1 MSTEPEP
8 ASEDTADAVDAVDAG
23 PQTPGTA
30 NEAEPDAAEDGVPAD
45 DRAPGAE
52 AAVAGAATGEA
63 AAGEGGQAGG
73 DGADGD
79 GAAGQVSEAEAELAA
94 QRLVR
99 ERIERRKAEKQAP
112 IGAGTKLSGTAADLL
127 AAVRAVESGEKP
139 AATVFG
145 DPTPAP
151 RRPAPEPVRQPQP
164 VPAGTV
170 TGPAGPAPETV
181 EAVRRV
187 LTEGGAPEA
196 LAPQTAALLG
206 EGAQEALRAD
216 PWQLLRVGGVR
227 PEQADG
233 FARALLGTACGPDDE
248 RRGRAIT
255 VWLLE
260 QAALAGHTAL
270 ELSRLTATL
279 AQRGVPDPDAA
290 VQSTLAE
297 GEALAF
303 QDALEE
309 TGVRPANA
317 PDASGG
323 TEGAQD
329 TEGTDEG
336 EERPVRVLV
345 GLERYALAE
354 ESLADGLARL
364 VGSAPK
370 QDGSAADWE
379 QAAAGARGSAADL
392 IRAVAEH
399 GLVLHTGGESA
410 LAEPAALLHAAH
422 ALGLRAWAAAPGPLG
437 RDRFA
442 ALLGDPSSG
451 TRPAASTAPDSTAP
465 DLSAPDGSGRVST
478 SPDDDGAVPAGPSG
492 VATLTGLLTGAEG
505 PGRDADGALDLDL
518 LVVLDAPQL
527 DVEAGALLAESL
539 PDGARLVLAG
549 DPAVLWSVG
558 PGRVFADLL
567 AARVCPQI
575 ASRRPDPGP
584 LGELVSGIGIGELG
598 QVEAPGKE
606 VVIVPVRDAGE
617 AVHRTVQLVADSV
630 PRAIGVPAEET
641 QVITTGH
648 GGAAGTRVLNAALK
662 ERLNPG
668 PGRFG
673 GFDPGD
679 RVVHSPAP
687 GRTLPG
693 RVVKADADGLHL
705 SCAGGAVVVPKERVE
720 QSVRHGWALTAH
732 QAAGGRWPA
741 VVVVLPGDA
750 AQTLSRPWVYTAFGR
765 AARHLSVVHGVEQAL
780 PRAVAEI
787 PAKPRTTRLP
797 VLLAPQVPVAD

>member
-8 ASEDTADAVDAVDAG
+8 VTEDTTDAVDAG
-23 PQTPGTA
+23 PETPGDATA
-30 NEAEPDAAEDGVPAD
+30 PATEAAGETVRPEGEPETADAGADSGTRPVEPAGQGPDAGGEG
-45 DRAPGAE
+45 E
-52 AAVAGAATGEA
+52 GEA
-63 AAGEGGQAGG
+63 AA
-73 DGADGD
+73 
-79 GAAGQVSEAEAELAA
+79 QVSEVDAELAA
-94 QRLVR
+94 QRLER
-99 ERIERRKAEKQAP
+99 ERIERRKAEKQGP
-112 IGAGTKLSGTAADLL
+112 IDAGGKLSGTAADLL

-139 AATVFG
+139 AAAVFG
-145 DPTPAP
+145 APEPA
-151 RRPAPEPVRQPQP
+151 RRPAPEPVRPSRP
-164 VPAGTV
+164 TPAEPAAASAGS
-170 TGPAGPAPETV
+170 AGPAPETV
-181 EAVRRV
+181 QTVRRV
-187 LTEGGAPEA
+187 LAEGGAPEA

-233 FARALLGTACGPDDE
+233 FARALLGAECGPDDE
-248 RRGRAIT
+248 RRGRAVT

-270 ELSRLTATL
+270 ELPRLVATL
-279 AQRGVPDPDAA
+279 AQRGVPDPDTA

-309 TGVRPANA
+309 TGAHREPA
-317 PDASGG
+317 ASGAAG
-323 TEGAQD
+323 PDRAEEQDEG
-329 TEGTDEG
+329 G
-336 EERPVRVLV
+336 EERPVRVLI

-364 VGSAPK
+364 VNSTPK

-379 QAAAGARGSAADL
+379 QAAASAQGSGAEL
-392 IRAVAEH
+392 IRAVAAH
-399 GLVLHTGGESA
+399 GLVLHTGGEAS

-437 RDRFA
+437 RDRFG
-442 ALLGDPSSG
+442 ALLGDPSAEPPSPG
-451 TRPAASTAPDSTAP
+451 SPAAPA
-465 DLSAPDGSGRVST
+465 
-478 SPDDDGAVPAGPSG
+478 AVT
-492 VATLTGLLTGAEG
+492 VAGLLTGAEG

-584 LGELVSGIGIGELG
+584 LGELVSGIGVGELS

-641 QVITTGH
+641 QVITPGH
-648 GGAAGTRVLNAALK
+648 GGAVGTRALNAALK

-679 RVVHSPAP
+679 RVVHTPAP
-687 GRTLPG
+687 GRVLPG
-693 RVVKADADGLHL
+693 RVVGADADGLRL
-705 SCAGGAVVVPKERVE
+705 SCAGETVVVPRDRVE
-720 QSVRHGWALTAH
+720 GSVRHGWALTAH
-732 QAAGGRWPA
+732 QALGGRWPA

-750 AQTLSRPWVYTAFGR
+750 VPALSRPWIYTAFGR

-780 PRAVAEI
+780 PRAVAEV

-797 VLLAPQVPVAD
+797 VLLAPQTPAAG

>member
-8 ASEDTADAVDAVDAG
+8 ASKDTTDAVDAG
-23 PQTPGTA
+23 PETPGTA
-30 NEAEPDAAEDGVPAD
+30 EVSAPDTPDAAEPDAVEPDAAEPDTPAESAAGSGDG
-45 DRAPGAE
+45 
-52 AAVAGAATGEA
+52 GEA
-63 AAGEGGQAGG
+63 AA
-73 DGADGD
+73 
-79 GAAGQVSEAEAELAA
+79 QVSEGEAELAA
-94 QRLVR
+94 QRVER
-99 ERIERRKAEKQAP
+99 ERIERRKAGKQGP
-112 IGAGTKLSGTAADLL
+112 IDAGGKLSGTAADLL

-139 AATVFG
+139 AAAVFG
-145 DPTPAP
+145 APEPA
-151 RRPAPEPVRQPQP
+151 RRPAPEPVRRPRP
-164 VPAGTV
+164 AHPEPAAAPAGPV
-170 TGPAGPAPETV
+170 GPAPETV
-181 EAVRRV
+181 RSVRGV
-187 LTEGGAPEA
+187 LAEGGAPES

-206 EGAQEALRAD
+206 EGAEDTLRAD

-233 FARALLGTACGPDDE
+233 FARALLGAQCGPDDE
-248 RRGRAIT
+248 RRGRAVT

-270 ELSRLTATL
+270 ELPRLTATL

-290 VQSTLAE
+290 VQGALAE

-303 QDALEE
+303 QDALDEP
-309 TGVRPANA
+309 GARPERAA
-317 PDASGG
+317 GGAAGG
-323 TEGAQD
+323 TNGAGVEGESA
-329 TEGTDEG
+329 EGEG
-336 EERPVRVLV
+336 EERPVRVLI

-354 ESLADGLARL
+354 ESLADGLSRL
-364 VGSAPK
+364 VNSAPK

-379 QAAAGARGSAADL
+379 QAAASAQGSAAEL
-392 IRAVAEH
+392 IRAVAGH
-399 GLVLHTGGESA
+399 GLVLHTGGEAS
-410 LAEPAALLHAAH
+410 LAEPAALLRAAH

-442 ALLGDPSSG
+442 ALLGDPSSEAPSPG
-451 TRPAASTAPDSTAP
+451 PGQAAPAPATAPAAVT
-465 DLSAPDGSGRVST
+465 V
-478 SPDDDGAVPAGPSG
+478 
-492 VATLTGLLTGAEG
+492 TGLLTGAEG

-539 PDGARLVLAG
+539 PDGARLVLTG

-567 AARVCPQI
+567 AARLCPQV

-641 QVITTGH
+641 QVITPGH

-679 RVVHSPAP
+679 RVVHTPAP
-687 GRTLPG
+687 GRVLPG
-693 RVVKADADGLHL
+693 RVVGADADGLHL
-705 SCAGGAVVVPKERVE
+705 SCAGETVVVPQDRVE
-720 QSVRHGWALTAH
+720 GSVRHGWALTAH
-732 QAAGGRWPA
+732 QALGGRWPA

-750 AQTLSRPWVYTAFGR
+750 VPALSRPWIYTAFGR

-780 PRAVAEI
+780 PRAVSEI

-797 VLLAPQVPVAD
+797 VLLTPQVPATD